1 MLGCNECQVGKM
13 SLSYITYMTWLGE
26 EMVMVPDFPAWVC
39 DVCGRR
45 EYDQLAMARLSMLL
59 NSEAGKPVSRPRTIH
74 PVKGHKPAR
83 PNVSD

>member
-1 MLGCNECQVGKM
+1 
-13 SLSYITYMTWLGE
+13 MTWLGE

-74 PVKGHKPAR
+74 PVKGHKSAR